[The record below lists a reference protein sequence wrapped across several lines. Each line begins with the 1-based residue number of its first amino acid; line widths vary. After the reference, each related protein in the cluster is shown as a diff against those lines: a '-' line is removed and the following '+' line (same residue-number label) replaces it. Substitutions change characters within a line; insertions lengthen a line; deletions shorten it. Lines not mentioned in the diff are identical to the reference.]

1 MNELTF
7 LGAAGTVTGS
17 KHLLRIGEHRVLID
31 CGLFQ
36 GRKELRLLNW
46 EPFPVPPQSLDW
58 VVLTHAHI
66 DHIGYLP
73 RLIRQGFA
81 GRVLA
86 TPASRDLA
94 QVLLRDAGKLQE
106 EEARYHNKKKSSK
119 HTPAE
124 PLYTEEDGI
133 AAAERIETLSY
144 QQWKRL
150 LPGLAVQYQRAG
162 HILGS
167 ATVTFQVDDGATGR
181 RIVFSGDIGRYDG
194 LLQLP
199 PEPIGE
205 ADYVIMESTYG
216 GSLHSLDEVEDPPDP
231 KPGYHYGPPRLQLE
245 KAILGAIRRGGALL
259 IPAFAVARTQTLL
272 YLINELE
279 KEGRIPAL
287 PIFLDSPMAI
297 DATDIYRRH
306 GYDLKPEIRRQLE
319 TGKTPLR
326 PQRLEIT
333 RTPEQSRAINTQRGP
348 LIILSAS
355 GMATGG
361 RVLHHLLQRAE
372 QPSTTILLS
381 GFQVPGT
388 RGWRLQQGEKSLR
401 LFGQVISIHA
411 AVETLTGLSAHG
423 DQGDLMDWLQTSRRP
438 PEQTFL
444 VHGEPKASEQLRSHI
459 DRTLGWP
466 VVVPARGQS
475 FPIRS

>member
-1 MNELTF
+1 MNKLTF

-17 KHLLRIGEHRVLID
+17 KHLLQVGERRVLID

-46 EPFPVPPQSLDW
+46 EPFPVSPKSLDW

-73 RLIRQGFA
+73 RLIREGFA

-86 TPASRDLA
+86 TPASCDLA
-94 QVLLRDAGKLQE
+94 NVLLRDAGRLQE
-106 EEARYHNKKKSSK
+106 EEARYHNKKGSSK
-119 HTPAE
+119 HTPAK

-133 AAAERIETLSY
+133 AAAERLEPMGY
-144 QQWKRL
+144 QKWKQL
-150 LPGLAVQYQRAG
+150 FPGLAVQYQRAG

-167 ATVTFQVDDGATGR
+167 ATATFRVDDGAGGR
-181 RIVFSGDIGRYDG
+181 HIVFSGDLGRYDG

-216 GSLHSLDEVEDPPDP
+216 GSSHALDEADEDHEGE
-231 KPGYHYGPPRLQLE
+231 PGYHYGPPRQQLE
-245 KAILGAIRRGGALL
+245 NAVRGAIKRGGALI

-272 YLINELE
+272 YLLNELE
-279 KEGRIPAL
+279 QQGRIPTL
-287 PIFLDSPMAI
+287 PVFLDSPMAI

-326 PQRLEIT
+326 PKHLEIT
-333 RTPEQSRAINTQRGP
+333 RTPEQSRNINTQRGP
-348 LIILSAS
+348 IIILSAS

-361 RVLHHLLQRAE
+361 RVLHHLLQRAQ
-372 QPSTTILLS
+372 QPDTTILLS

-388 RGWRLQQGEKSLR
+388 RGWRLQQGEKTLR
-401 LFGQVISIHA
+401 IFGQVISIHA

-423 DQGDLMDWLQTSRRP
+423 DQGDLMRWLQTCRRP

-444 VHGEPKASEQLRSHI
+444 VHGEPKASEQLRRHI
-459 DRTLGWP
+459 DKELGWP